1 MPTLGHGRW
10 SWAVGGVP
18 LDIEST
24 SLFENYYYQEIF
36 SILLTITSLEET
48 YWNFTN
54 AYNTRTPIKM
64 ETLPLV
70 WINHW
75 S

>member
-24 SLFENYYYQEIF
+24 SLSKNYYYQETF

-48 YWNFTN
+48 Y
-54 AYNTRTPIKM
+54 
-64 ETLPLV
+64 
-70 WINHW
+70 
-75 S
+75 